1 MIALYI
7 GAFII
12 GLLIGVAIML
22 YGIERRPAAGA
33 TSSPNA
39 VRHWLPLLGA
49 FAACFGIGGYVLSRF
64 LSGRGALI
72 AALVIGFLGVL
83 LTRWLVAK
91 SASMPVEHDIDDE
104 RYVLQGHVA
113 RVVDS
118 IGPGSEGR
126 ISFEYGTEQRTLRA
140 RSLDDVSVAEGTE
153 VVIERIEGDLAYVE
167 PWLQVEQRL

>member
-7 GAFII
+7 GAFIV

-22 YGIERRPAAGA
+22 YGIERRPPAGA
-33 TSSPNA
+33 TPSPDS
-39 VRHWLPLLGA
+39 VRHWLPLVGA
-49 FAACFGIGGYVLSRF
+49 FAVFFGIGGYFLSRF
-64 LSGRGALI
+64 LSTGGALV
-72 AALVIGFLGVL
+72 ASVVVGLGGGL
-83 LTRWLVAK
+83 MTRWLVAK

-118 IGPGSEGR
+118 IGPGGEGR
-126 ISFEYGTEQRTLRA
+126 ISFAYGSEQRTLRA